1 MEAFYTI
8 RIAFLVIF
16 ILQIKNKRLAIK
28 ERSLSFKILILDVY
42 PKQKYRICK
51 DNNGGYGT
59 ANDYGDGLVAQFLSY
74 AVAQTIDFPPMH
86 AVYALGQLNK
96 AGHQTEHGFLDAC
109 YFM

>member
-1 MEAFYTI
+1 LEAFYTI

-59 ANDYGDGLVAQFLSY
+59 ANDYGGGL
-74 AVAQTIDFPPMH
+74 VAQTIDFPPMH